1 VAGIVRISVRDTEVQ
16 RGLDAMRGRGHLLG
30 VVFREL
36 RPVLRLDLREHAKF
50 HAGPDGNWPPR
61 AASTLAKIEK
71 RAAKVG
77 RTRTRKTKDGTRIR
91 TRNVTR
97 MQNALGSLPGSVRTK
112 AGQRQLVAESPVAWA
127 GIHNEGGI
135 AGHGSSIPARPFVFF
150 SENFLGAAER
160 EIGRFVFFGW
170 EKR

>member
-1 VAGIVRISVRDTEVQ
+1 MDAEVQ
-16 RGLDAMRGRGHLLG
+16 RGIDAMRGRGHLLG

-36 RPVLRLDLREHAKF
+36 RPALRLDLKEHAKF
-50 HAGPDGNWPPR
+50 HAGPDGNWPAR
-61 AASTLAKIEK
+61 AGSTMAKIEK

-112 AGQRQLVAESPVAWA
+112 ANARALIAESPVSWA
-127 GIHNEGGI
+127 GIQNEGGI
-135 AGHGSSIPARPFVFF
+135 AGHRSAIPARPFVFF
-150 SENFLGAAER
+150 SEPFLGLAER

-170 EKR
+170 EKK